1 MRLLKKVII
10 LICKQGEAA
19 QMAARLAE
27 SQASLGELDDALGD
41 KILLGPSDNLGVKI
55 FLCHSR

>member
-27 SQASLGELDDALGD
+27 SQASLGELNDDLGG
-41 KILLGPSDNLGVKI
+41 KIY
-55 FLCHSR
+55 